1 MDYPFDKYHNHR
13 QYYCKYSYGQKE
25 NRRKKMNITALRAKA
40 QSVQVQNTNYIH
52 MVFKDK
58 EQELFYYQT
67 LKQAGSYDCYHKALF
82 CVFGILKDTRSH
94 LNQSYDEKTD
104 CIKVGCLQKGWQTSS
119 KKVVRLAFNLCTNET
134 PSAEAVK
141 RKEEQIEECKT
152 YSVSNIFCC
161 SDARHFW
168 EGIRLRYPE
177 YDE

>member
-1 MDYPFDKYHNHR
+1 MRIWKCPFCVYNRLSGRMDYPFDKYHNHR

-40 QSVQVQNTNYIH
+40 QFVQVQNTNYIH

-82 CVFGILKDTRSH
+82 CVLGILKDTRRH
-94 LNQSYDEKTD
+94 LNQSYDEKTG

-119 KKVVRLAFNLCTNET
+119 KKVVRLAFNLYTNRT
-134 PSAEAVK
+134 PRDYQAQRRADRGV
-141 RKEEQIEECKT
+141 
-152 YSVSNIFCC
+152 
-161 SDARHFW
+161 
-168 EGIRLRYPE
+168 
-177 YDE
+177 

>member
-1 MDYPFDKYHNHR
+1 
-13 QYYCKYSYGQKE
+13 
-25 NRRKKMNITALRAKA
+25 MNDTALRAKA
-40 QSVQVQNTNYIH
+40 QLVQVQDTNYTH
-52 MVFKDK
+52 MVFKNK

-82 CVFGILKDTRSH
+82 CVLGILKDTRSH

-119 KKVVRLAFNLCTNET
+119 SKKVVRLAFNLYINGT
-134 PSAEAVK
+134 PSAETTK
-141 RKEEQIEECKT
+141 RKEEQIEECKA

-161 SDARHFW
+161 SDARYFW
-168 EGIRLRYPE
+168 EEIRLRYPE